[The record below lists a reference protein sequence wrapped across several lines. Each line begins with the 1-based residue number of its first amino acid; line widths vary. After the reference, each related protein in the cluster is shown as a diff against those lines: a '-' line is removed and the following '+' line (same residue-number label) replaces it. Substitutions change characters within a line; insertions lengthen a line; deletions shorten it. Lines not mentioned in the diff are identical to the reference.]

1 MKTPEQLLA
10 KLYELRKDFQDDD
23 PTPEYEALHH
33 AFMFISYNMEAF
45 NRYVREESEKQA
57 ARDGNN

>member
-23 PTPEYEALHH
+23 PNPEYEALHH
-33 AFMFISYNMEAF
+33 AFMFISYNMDAF
-45 NRYVREESEKQA
+45 KRYVRGEAEKEEGK
-57 ARDGNN
+57 G

>member
-10 KLYELRKDFQDDD
+10 KLYELRKDYQDND

-45 NRYVREESEKQA
+45 KRYVREESDKEEAK
-57 ARDGNN
+57 GPKE